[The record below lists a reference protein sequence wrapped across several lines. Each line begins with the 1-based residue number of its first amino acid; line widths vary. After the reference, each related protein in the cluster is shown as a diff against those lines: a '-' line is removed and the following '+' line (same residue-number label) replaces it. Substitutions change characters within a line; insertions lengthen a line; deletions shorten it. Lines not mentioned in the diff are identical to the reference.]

1 MSPFFDVDE
10 DEIEEKDTTGKILA
24 PKGVMS
30 SAADVAIPRSPKLG
44 LTTVLV
50 TPSSIVIAEEKV
62 DSLQNLCWQK
72 I

>member
-1 MSPFFDVDE
+1 
-10 DEIEEKDTTGKILA
+10 
-24 PKGVMS
+24 MS